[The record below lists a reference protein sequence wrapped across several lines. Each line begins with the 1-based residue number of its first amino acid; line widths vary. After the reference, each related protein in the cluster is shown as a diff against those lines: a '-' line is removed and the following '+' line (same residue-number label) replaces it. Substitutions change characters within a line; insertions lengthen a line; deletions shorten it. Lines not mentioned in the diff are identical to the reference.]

1 MNDKTQPPKNLAVA
15 LDIGTTKVVALA
27 GYVNEYEKIEVLGI
41 GTVKSEGVT
50 RGVVSNIDRTV
61 RAIKESI
68 DSSLTSQVNIK
79 FNTKV

>member
-68 DSSLTSQVNIK
+68 EMAE
-79 FNTKV
+79 

>member
-41 GTVKSEGVT
+41 DCK
-50 RGVVSNIDRTV
+50 V
-61 RAIKESI
+61 RRCYSRSSI
-68 DSSLTSQVNIK
+68 
-79 FNTKV
+79 